1 MPEFIVL
8 KVKQDDYTVGKL
20 IENHLYAMYRSDLEF
35 VGFEK
40 EHATKKEHT
49 SISSIWILMKAR
61 HLPEIIFAMLRKKL
75 SKHTNIFKTC
85 FVKSIKI

>member
-40 EHATKKEHT
+40 EHATKKEAYIYIKYMDLNEGKT
-49 SISSIWILMKAR
+49 LAR
-61 HLPEIIFAMLRKKL
+61 NHLRNVAKEVIQTYQYIQNMFR
-75 SKHTNIFKTC
+75 
-85 FVKSIKI
+85 